1 MSYCVNCGVELEKGA
16 KKCPLCGTEVINPNE
31 INEERIHSYPVYSP
45 MPKAK
50 IKKMMVGRIAT
61 VIFVVSV
68 NSRNNA

>member
-50 IKKMMVGRIAT
+50 I
-61 VIFVVSV
+61 
-68 NSRNNA
+68 